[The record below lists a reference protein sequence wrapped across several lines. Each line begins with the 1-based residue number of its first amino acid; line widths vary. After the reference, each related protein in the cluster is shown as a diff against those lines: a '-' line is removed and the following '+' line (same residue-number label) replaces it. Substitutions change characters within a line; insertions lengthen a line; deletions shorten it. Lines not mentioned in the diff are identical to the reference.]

1 MVAGTEGVVELED
14 EDADVAVGE
23 AGEEAGDVGALV
35 DALRGLGE
43 GWRGAEIQDL

>member
-14 EDADVAVGE
+14 EDADIAVGE

-43 GWRGAEIQDL
+43 GWRGAEI